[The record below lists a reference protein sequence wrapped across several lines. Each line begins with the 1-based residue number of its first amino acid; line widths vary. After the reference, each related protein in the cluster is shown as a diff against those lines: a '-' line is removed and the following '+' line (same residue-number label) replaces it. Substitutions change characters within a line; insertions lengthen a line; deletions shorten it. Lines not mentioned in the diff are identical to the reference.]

1 MTDQAPNSEPQDDRD
16 LSVGQPTV
24 WRPEMAATPD
34 PLAPAPSA
42 NAVDDATT
50 VVPTP
55 AFVAPAQWS
64 PAPAVTPATPVPP
77 TQPAWTATQAEPPHT
92 AWARP
97 AGSTPYAPASPSTP
111 PASGAGRPRRRS
123 QRHRAQQTLWQ
134 PIGRG
139 DANDALPP
147 TPHRSNAGR
156 GAAGVFAVALAAAVL
171 ASGGTYLALDASGA
185 LNRTS
190 ITNIT
195 GAPALLPVVTSA
207 NPTATQAPVAQAPV
221 PTVPTASAPA
231 AASGSGSGS
240 SVADIAARVNPA
252 VVTIITSSATGVGNG
267 SGGQD
272 PFGNQNPFGGFGGN
286 GGSGNGNGNGNSGNG
301 GSGGTGSASPAPS
314 QGSTVTPYG
323 VVPNG
328 QTPTGIG
335 SGIIFNSNGWILT
348 NHHVVADGGTLTVE
362 LSDGRS
368 YPATV
373 YGIDTLTDL
382 AIVKVDATG
391 LPTAPLGDS
400 SALRAGDTTIAIGDP
415 LGTYQGT
422 VTTGVVSGLGRT
434 IDLSTG
440 SLDDLIQT
448 DAAINPGN
456 SGGPLLDSA
465 GDVIGINTATAGSA
479 QGIGFAIPINLA
491 KAIMDQA
498 LAGQQLIPALARRPL
513 PGRRR
518 GRRAGEQAG
527 GRPRRVGHVR
537 HRLDR
542 RHRAGRRERQPGRE
556 GRPQGKRRD
565 HRRRRN
571 HDRYQQ
577 PAHRAPR
584 GAQPGLDRD
593 ADRRAWLPVHPGQG
607 DPPDPVGNGVVTP
620 GQPITR
626 TEPSPV

>member
-1 MTDQAPNSEPQDDRD
+1 M
-16 LSVGQPTV
+16 
-24 WRPEMAATPD
+24 
-34 PLAPAPSA
+34 
-42 NAVDDATT
+42 
-50 VVPTP
+50 
-55 AFVAPAQWS
+55 
-64 PAPAVTPATPVPP
+64 
-77 TQPAWTATQAEPPHT
+77 
-92 AWARP
+92 
-97 AGSTPYAPASPSTP
+97 
-111 PASGAGRPRRRS
+111 
-123 QRHRAQQTLWQ
+123 LWQ
-134 PIGRG
+134 PIEHV

-147 TPHRSNAGR
+147 AGRRSNAGR

-221 PTVPTASAPA
+221 ATAPTASAPA
-231 AASGSGSGS
+231 AASGSSSGS
-240 SVADIAARVNPA
+240 SVADVAARVNPA
-252 VVTIITSSATGVGNG
+252 VVTIITSSATASGNS

-272 PFGNQNPFGGFGGN
+272 PFGNQNPFGGNGGNGN
-286 GGSGNGNGNGNSGNG
+286 GGSGNGNGGSGN
-301 GSGGTGSASPAPS
+301 GSGGTGGASPAPS

-335 SGIIFNSNGWILT
+335 SGIVFNSNGWILT

-368 YPATV
+368 FPATV

-382 AIVKVDATG
+382 AIVKIDATG
-391 LPTAPLGDS
+391 LTTATMGDS
-400 SALRAGDTTIAIGDP
+400 SALRPGDATIAIGDP

-456 SGGPLLDSA
+456 SGGPLLNSA

-491 KAIMDQA
+491 KSIMDQA
-498 LAGQQLIPALARRPL
+498 LAGKQLSRPWLGVRYQVIDAGVAQANKLAVDHGAWITSGTDSTGATTPAVETGSPAAKAGLKDNDVITAVDGTTIDTNNPLIELLA
-513 PGRRR
+513 
-518 GRRAGEQAG
+518 E
-527 GRPRRVGHVR
+527 H
-537 HRLDR
+537 
-542 RHRAGRRERQPGRE
+542 QPGSTVTLTV
-556 GRPQGKRRD
+556 Q
-565 HRRRRN
+565 
-571 HDRYQQ
+571 
-577 PAHRAPR
+577 R
-584 GAQPGLDRD
+584 GSQSL
-593 ADRRAWLPVHPGQG
+593 QIQ
-607 DPPDPVGNGVVTP
+607 VTLT
-620 GQPITR
+620 TR
-626 TEPSPV
+626 SATAS

>member
-1 MTDQAPNSEPQDDRD
+1 MTDQAPHSDPQDVRD
-16 LSVGQPTV
+16 LSVAQPTV
-24 WRPEMAATPD
+24 WRPEMAATPNPIVPD
-34 PLAPAPSA
+34 ASIPGASSTAS
-42 NAVDDATT
+42 DDATT
-50 VVPTP
+50 VAPTP
-55 AFVAPAQWS
+55 TFAPVSQW
-64 PAPAVTPATPVPP
+64 
-77 TQPAWTATQAEPPHT
+77 TQADT
-92 AWARP
+92 AHAPWSRP
-97 AGSTPYAPASPSTP
+97 AAGSAPHAPSPVSVSSASPQFASLP
-111 PASGAGRPRRRS
+111 PVAAPRPEPIV
-123 QRHRAQQTLWQ
+123 WQ
-134 PIGRG
+134 PIEHV

-147 TPHRSNAGR
+147 AGRRSNAGR

-207 NPTATQAPVAQAPV
+207 NPATTQAPVAQAPV
-221 PTVPTASAPA
+221 ATGPTASAPA
-231 AASGSGSGS
+231 AASGSSSAS
-240 SVADIAARVNPA
+240 SVADVAARVNPA
-252 VVTIITSSATGVGNG
+252 VVTIITSSATTSGNS

-272 PFGNQNPFGGFGGN
+272 PFGNQNPFGGN
-286 GGSGNGNGNGNSGNG
+286 GGSGNGNG
-301 GSGGTGSASPAPS
+301 GTGGASPAPS

-368 YPATV
+368 FPATV

-382 AIVKVDATG
+382 AIVKIDATG
-391 LPTAPLGDS
+391 LTTATMGDS
-400 SALRAGDTTIAIGDP
+400 SALRAGDATIAIGDP

-456 SGGPLLDSA
+456 SGGPLLNSA

-491 KAIMDQA
+491 KSIMDQA
-498 LAGQQLIPALARRPL
+498 LAGKQLSRPWLGVRYQVIDAGVAQANKLAVDHGAWITSGTDSTGATTPAVETGSPAAKAGLKDNDVITAVDGTTIDTNNPLIELLA
-513 PGRRR
+513 
-518 GRRAGEQAG
+518 E
-527 GRPRRVGHVR
+527 H
-537 HRLDR
+537 
-542 RHRAGRRERQPGRE
+542 QPGSTVTLTV
-556 GRPQGKRRD
+556 Q
-565 HRRRRN
+565 
-571 HDRYQQ
+571 
-577 PAHRAPR
+577 R
-584 GAQPGLDRD
+584 GSQSL
-593 ADRRAWLPVHPGQG
+593 QIQ
-607 DPPDPVGNGVVTP
+607 VTLT
-620 GQPITR
+620 TR
-626 TEPSPV
+626 SATAS